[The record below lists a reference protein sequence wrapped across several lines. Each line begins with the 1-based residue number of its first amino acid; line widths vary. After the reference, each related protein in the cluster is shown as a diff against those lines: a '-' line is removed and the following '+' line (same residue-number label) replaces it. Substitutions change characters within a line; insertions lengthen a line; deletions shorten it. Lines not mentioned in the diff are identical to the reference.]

1 MLTSRASVATA
12 ERSGLSTG
20 LMVGLGGSCTPA
32 RAGNRRFR
40 LLSALRTHTKAPYK
54 MDLNKKT
61 LRALNRPW
69 AARTVAAA
77 LLGQRHVDGRLHLSR
92 GRRCPLDAPHCT
104 D

>member
-54 MDLNKKT
+54 MDFHRNT
-61 LRALNRPW
+61 RMPLNRPW
-69 AARTVAAA
+69 AARTVSTKNFSDMTVAPS
-77 LLGQRHVDGRLHLSR
+77 H
-92 GRRCPLDAPHCT
+92 RR
-104 D
+104 